1 LKSKRGPAR
10 QGGASWK
17 QHFAPGDDA
26 SSTVFFIERP
36 QSLYECFILACYD
49 VGITIYSSCTGEKMK
64 FLKIVGLTTLIVIAL
79 AIVGVNLAFAQQ
91 PTPNDNSWIN
101 SMRNMMGGNW
111 QGMAAMH
118 TQTTQ
123 NGGMQAMH
131 DWMHQGGGIH
141 ETVWNEL
148 AKQLGLTANELTAQV
163 NSGKTIGQIATEKG
177 VSTQDLA
184 TTMKNAMKAG
194 LSQAVKDGRLTQEQA
209 DLMLQQMDGQYEWIL
224 THMGTGMTGSGSGMM
239 GNPSNRFWNGSQPSS
254 E

>member
-1 LKSKRGPAR
+1 
-10 QGGASWK
+10 
-17 QHFAPGDDA
+17 
-26 SSTVFFIERP
+26 
-36 QSLYECFILACYD
+36 
-49 VGITIYSSCTGEKMK
+49 MK
-64 FLKIVGLTTLIVIAL
+64 FFKIAGLTTLIVIAL
-79 AIVGVNLAFAQQ
+79 AVIGVNLAFAQQ

-118 TQTTQ
+118 NQTAQ

-131 DWMHQGGGIH
+131 DWMHQSGGIH
-141 ETVWNEL
+141 ETVWNEI
-148 AKQLGLTANELTAQV
+148 AKQLGLSANELTAQV

-194 LSQAVKDGRLTQEQA
+194 LSQAVKDGKLTQEQA
-209 DLMLQQMDGQYEWIL
+209 DLMLQHMDGQYEWML
-224 THMGTGMTGSGSGMM
+224 TNMGAGMMGSGSGMTLAPAPRAGVGNGAGMMGSGFGMMGNGAGTMGNGSNMM